1 MRLSRWGLNP
11 QTAKLIPYFLS
22 LMPMGGCDSPLHHY
36 LRSSARFTFHSHH
49 HLLMRLF
56 KIFLTLSFTVTL
68 LAGCGWGGALL
79 SPISTEAGITQLTAD
94 GTAGSRAAPN
104 LIVFDYNL
112 GQRSTIK
119 AYILAASQ
127 RYYLRNDNRTRDAG
141 GYQIAFDGSLPVSN
155 TNGLVRQ
162 VLPVGDYQFVVEVNA
177 SGQTANQQQTFRIVA
192 ADTMPPTIDNLA
204 AAPTTISPNDDAI
217 DDSAQLT
224 YRLAKAAKV
233 SATATDIT
241 GTTTIVQPPLKVL
254 TGEHALTFNGKQ
266 PSGSP
271 LPDGAYTVTVQAAD
285 AAGNV
290 FQRSLPISV
299 EGGSPPSATA
309 ISVDFSPTQVIVG
322 SKLHVRIKVRN
333 TGKTTLRT
341 QGPPGG
347 FTYTTNDT
355 YASIGCPDAAGFWR
369 VGVDWN
375 NNRNNNDRVGAPLR
389 YPFRW
394 GLGHDLKPGEETT
407 VEGDIVI
414 YKPETS
420 MTFYAGLLQEGIS
433 IAADGLHPTNIQV
446 SIPSG
451 YTQPN
456 QPTPPL
462 ASCK

>member
-1 MRLSRWGLNP
+1 MPTFAYMRRFN
-11 QTAKLIPYFLS
+11 TLIM
-22 LMPMGGCDSPLHHY
+22 LM
-36 LRSSARFTFHSHH
+36 
-49 HLLMRLF
+49 
-56 KIFLTLSFTVTL
+56 LTVLA
-68 LAGCGWGGALL
+68 LAGCGGSGGALL
-79 SPISTEAGITQLTAD
+79 SAISSDAGITQLTAD
-94 GTAGSRAAPN
+94 GTSGTRAAPN
-104 LIVFDYNL
+104 LITFHYSL
-112 GQRSTIK
+112 GQKSTIK
-119 AYILAASQ
+119 VYILAGSQ
-127 RYYLRNDNRTRDAG
+127 RYYLRDDDRSRDAG
-141 GYQIAFDGSLPVSN
+141 DYQIAFDGSLPVSN
-155 TNGLVRQ
+155 TIGLVRQ
-162 VLPVGDYQFVVEVNA
+162 VLPVGDYQFVIEA
-177 SGQTANQQQTFRIVA
+177 TAGGQTTTQQQAFRIVT
-192 ADTMPPTIDNLA
+192 ADTAPPTIDNLA

-254 TGEHALTFNGKQ
+254 TGEQTLTFNGKQ
-266 PSGSP
+266 PSGAP
-271 LPDGAYTVTVQAAD
+271 LPDGVYTVTVQAAD

-290 FQRSLPISV
+290 FQRSLPITV
-299 EGGSPPSATA
+299 EGGSPPSATVL
-309 ISVDFSPTQVIVG
+309 SVDFSPTQVIVG

-341 QGPPGG
+341 QGPYSG

-375 NNRNNNDRVGAPLR
+375 NNSNNNDRVGAPLR

-394 GLGHDLKPGEETT
+394 GLGHDLKPDEEATI
-407 VEGDIVI
+407 EGDIII

-446 SIPSG
+446 SIPQG
-451 YTQPN
+451 YTQPS
-456 QPTPPL
+456 QPTPPFQQCP
-462 ASCK
+462 SK